1 MSAHTRREIL
11 QRLSGLGVVG
21 ATAAVSGCYYP
32 YRVAQHNRRRNAIA
46 AQAGQ
51 PINFATQ
58 SQRITRSIATTI
70 ARTPSQ
76 LIEAVNQPGATVWI
90 PPGVTIDM
98 TGEFLV
104 PVASNVT
111 IASSRSLGSTKQPSG
126 LIKTTGYDTP
136 VFEHTTGR
144 LRVTGLRLKGPRT
157 DHFDPWKA
165 GESHEDYS
173 ACAFKTSGATAII
186 DNCEVF
192 GWTFAGFS
200 IGAQKS
206 PTSGWLHHNAM
217 HHNQMAHLGYPM
229 ELYNGEHLI
238 EWNYFNY
245 NRHSIAGFGHPQNG
259 YEARYNVVGPKSRQ
273 HAFDMHW
280 LGENLDNNNE
290 LGGKY
295 INVHHNVFTLDESGV
310 EALSIQGKPRQ
321 QSQFSH
327 NWCLREPS
335 EQSLGLEAIARQ
347 IRNPASNPTAITD
360 STSFYV
366 QGNNFGATAVKKGRT
381 WLRKKAKQQHSP
393 HTNTTN
399 KTTQ

>member
-1 MSAHTRREIL
+1 MATHT
-11 QRLSGLGVVG
+11 VK
-21 ATAAVSGCYYP
+21 
-32 YRVAQHNRRRNAIA
+32 
-46 AQAGQ
+46 
-51 PINFATQ
+51 
-58 SQRITRSIATTI
+58 TRA
-70 ARTPSQ
+70 Q
-76 LIEAVNQPGATVWI
+76 LIEAVNQSGATIWI
-90 PPGVTIDM
+90 PAGVTIDM
-98 TGEFLV
+98 TDEPLV

-111 IASSRSLGSTKQPSG
+111 IASSRSLGSTKKSSG
-126 LIKTTGYDTP
+126 MIKTTSYDNP
-136 VFEHTTGR
+136 IFVHSKGR
-144 LRVTGLRLKGPRT
+144 LRVTGLRLQGPRT

-173 ACAFKTSGATAII
+173 SSGFKTTGATVIV

-200 IGAQKS
+200 IGAQQT

-245 NRHSIAGFGHPQNG
+245 NRHSIAGFGHRQNG
-259 YEARYNVVGPKSRQ
+259 YEARYNVVGPRSHQ

-280 LGENLDNNNE
+280 LGENLDNSNE
-290 LGGKY
+290 SGGKY
-295 INVHHNVFTLDESGV
+295 INVHHNVFTLDEPGV

-321 QSQFSH
+321 QSQFSY

-335 EQSLGLEAIARQ
+335 ELSLGLEAIARQ
-347 IRNPASNPTAITD
+347 IQNPASDPTALTD

-366 QGNNFGATAVKKGRT
+366 QGNKFGAQAVKKGRA
-381 WLRKKAKQQHSP
+381 WLKKKANSSSTSGQTGGQNGRRR
-393 HTNTTN
+393 NTRPSNPTER
-399 KTTQ
+399 Q